1 MEVTSPSSLYELLVK
16 TEVGNGL
23 AVPKGR
29 VSLPREAKKSSEEK
43 IVVFAEGKIAE
54 EAKKA
59 GADVVGG
66 PELIEPVSNSRK
78 GRVHL

>member
-1 MEVTSPSSLYELLVK
+1 MK
-16 TEVGNGL
+16 TGVGNGL

-66 PELIEPVSNSRK
+66 PELIDPVSTTYTGPTNSK
-78 GRVHL
+78 THNS